1 MSIAQKSAPA
11 TASQLRK
18 YLLTS
23 ACNANTFIYRS
34 AFCKE
39 DRIHYTIC
47 IGKETE
53 VSNFA

>member
-1 MSIAQKSAPA
+1 MSTAPKSVPV
-11 TASQLRK
+11 TACQLRK

-23 ACNANTFIYRS
+23 ACSTNAFIYTF

-39 DRIHYTIC
+39 DQIHYLIF
-47 IGKETE
+47 IDKETE

>member
-1 MSIAQKSAPA
+1 MSIAPKSAPA

-23 ACNANTFIYRS
+23 ACNANAFIYRS

-39 DRIHYTIC
+39 DQIHYTIC